1 MTMGVLTGCLVVDL
15 SILVQGPQ
23 TGAMLHD
30 LGADVVKV
38 ELPEVGELGRWLTVA
53 VDDDR
58 SPYVEA
64 NNRGK
69 RSVALD
75 LRTPG
80 GKRALF
86 KLVENADVLIHNFV
100 PGTAEE
106 WGIDYTD
113 FREINP
119 RLVYAAGSTFGP
131 EGPNSRREG
140 ADMVGQAEGGIV
152 SVTGHDD
159 GHPTIVG
166 SVISDH
172 LGAQNL
178 ITGIL
183 AALLHRERTGE
194 GQRVDVSLVGSAI
207 YAQSSEMT
215 YTMLSGKAPGRP
227 NNNHPIL
234 RGLVHRCHTS
244 DGYIYLLG
252 VQEHL
257 WNDFA
262 RCIGREDLM
271 DDPRFA
277 TLVLEPEN
285 LLTLRG
291 IIDEIFP
298 TRTTDEWEERM
309 QKWGQ
314 RYGRVKTYDEVVTDE
329 TNLLNGYVV
338 EVEHPEYGAISV
350 VGTPIRMSA
359 TPTETAV
366 VAPTLGQ
373 HTEEVLLEVGFSWQ
387 DIEQLR
393 GDGA

>member
-1 MTMGVLTGCLVVDL
+1 MGVLTGYAVVDL

-23 TGAMLHD
+23 ASAMLHD

-38 ELPEVGELGRWLTVA
+38 ELPGVGDLGRWLTVA

-86 KLVENADVLIHNFV
+86 KLVEKADVLIHNFV
-100 PGTAEE
+100 PGTAEA
-106 WGIDYTD
+106 WGIDYED
-113 FREINP
+113 FLDINP
-119 RLVYAAGSTFGP
+119 QLVYAAGSTFGP

-172 LGAQNL
+172 LGAQNI

-183 AALLHRERTGE
+183 AALLHRERTGA
-194 GQRVDVSLVGSAI
+194 GQRIDVSLIGSAI

-227 NNNHPIL
+227 NNNHGIL

-257 WNDFA
+257 WNNFA
-262 RCIGREDLM
+262 RCIGREDLI
-271 DDPRFA
+271 DDSRFA
-277 TLVLEPEN
+277 TLVMEPQN
-285 LLTLRG
+285 LQILRG
-291 IIDEIFP
+291 ILDEIFP
-298 TRTTDEWEERM
+298 TRTTQEWEEQL
-309 QKWGQ
+309 QKWDQ

-329 TNLLNGYVV
+329 TNLVNGYVV

-350 VGTPIRMSA
+350 VGNPIRMSV
-359 TPTETAV
+359 TPTEIAV

-373 HTEEVLLEVGFSWQ
+373 HTEEVLLEVGFTWE

-393 GDGA
+393 ADGAY